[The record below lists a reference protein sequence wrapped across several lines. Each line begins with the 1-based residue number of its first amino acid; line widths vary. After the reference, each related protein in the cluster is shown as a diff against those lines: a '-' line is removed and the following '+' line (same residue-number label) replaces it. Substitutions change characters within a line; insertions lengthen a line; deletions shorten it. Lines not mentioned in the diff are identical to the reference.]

1 MRYSRM
7 RWRGNNELF
16 AFANDSPCS
25 ALASLIFSRY
35 SRKILAPPKLV
46 ACRRENSVL
55 ILLTGVV
62 DFTLKV
68 LLSLAGFF
76 SSNTILPKN
85 RSPFYVFKRVLLSK
99 FRININIHTCI
110 CACIFVKGY
119 VFRDLLRLLRLL
131 RFAPAE
137 AETAL
142 RLY

>member
-99 FRININIHTCI
+99 FRLKKISR
-110 CACIFVKGY
+110 KS
-119 VFRDLLRLLRLL
+119 LLKQVDYWTRSRNL
-131 RFAPAE
+131 
-137 AETAL
+137 
-142 RLY
+142 

>member
-46 ACRRENSVL
+46 ACRRGNSDL

-68 LLSLAGFF
+68 LLSLTGVFF
-76 SSNTILPKN
+76 RQT
-85 RSPFYVFKRVLLSK
+85 PFYQRTGGLSQASVGT
-99 FRININIHTCI
+99 FFGFWMRT
-110 CACIFVKGY
+110 
-119 VFRDLLRLLRLL
+119 
-131 RFAPAE
+131 
-137 AETAL
+137 
-142 RLY
+142 